1 MENQE
6 PPEPIPGIDRP
17 LTPAECKR
25 LADSFADLP
34 PQFQLSAEDLELME
48 EEGHGKAMRYGT
60 PQEAI
65 AAMQRRLAGL
75 TRQKAE
81 TLNALDDC
89 TEELRQSLL
98 NGLETLNRQIAATQ
112 QRLDAYQLQLRQEN

>member
-1 MENQE
+1 
-6 PPEPIPGIDRP
+6 
-17 LTPAECKR
+17 
-25 LADSFADLP
+25 
-34 PQFQLSAEDLELME
+34 
-48 EEGHGKAMRYGT
+48 MRYGT

-81 TLNALDDC
+81 MLNALDDC

-98 NGLETLNRQIAATQ
+98 AGLETLNRQIAATQ
-112 QRLDAYQLQLRQEN
+112 QRLDAYQFQLRQEN